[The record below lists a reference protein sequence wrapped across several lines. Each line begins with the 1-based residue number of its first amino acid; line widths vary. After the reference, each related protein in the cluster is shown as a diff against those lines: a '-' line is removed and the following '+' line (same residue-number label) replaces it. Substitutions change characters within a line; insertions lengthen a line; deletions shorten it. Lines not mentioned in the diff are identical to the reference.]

1 MSMYVKGANTLANF
15 LNLVYFLILFPFCMA
30 IIISLFKHASMFR
43 SLLIMMGGLAIM
55 GVAVYVAVNVLL
67 SGDTSKFVYLE
78 HAEIPEKAI
87 LCGEVFLMVL
97 V

>member
-1 MSMYVKGANTLANF
+1 
-15 LNLVYFLILFPFCMA
+15 
-30 IIISLFKHASMFR
+30 
-43 SLLIMMGGLAIM
+43 MMGGLAIM

-97 V
+97 VCFLSIKYKKYYAILFSLVGTIPVLWMLP